1 MQKKQHQ
8 ERDMDVFANTTSKY
22 TQEVLDTSDFS
33 LFIGIDIIVSAQM
46 TIHEVTVNI
55 DTWKQ
60 IAAYWK

>member
-1 MQKKQHQ
+1 
-8 ERDMDVFANTTSKY
+8 MDVFANTTSKY
-22 TQEVLDTSDFS
+22 SQEVLDTSDFS
-33 LFIGIDIIVSAQM
+33 LFMGIDIIVSAQM